1 MMGITL
7 RSLLET
13 DFFAKTKVL
22 AGKKGLDKEV
32 SSVTVIDAPE
42 GVKWL
47 KGGELAL
54 TTAYSIKDDVDKQV
68 QLIEELA
75 KTNSSGLGIKL
86 RYLNDR
92 IPEEMKRKADQL
104 GFTIFQVDESY
115 AWVDVITFVMFR
127 AVVHRSKNINM
138 DGESYSLFLD
148 KVYKEEGF
156 AGVVDVLEYHTGLN
170 AAIIYKDRIYQG
182 SSDYF
187 REDKI
192 LDKKNWVLKEARSDY
207 FNIMDKNLYLYEMET
222 EDEKLEWVSLD
233 ILYNYKIVGYVL
245 LSSKERPLKEKDIV
259 LLEQASMAAE
269 AEIQRINLSSTI
281 RLKHREQFLKDLMN
295 NEIDDY
301 DEAYFKCRELGWN
314 LHRNNHVLLVKIMDN
329 TKMDSINSQ
338 ISSKFDNLIC
348 GIYGNLSL
356 IFILPPNDKGIHAL
370 VEEIKFNLEELLE
383 NDFQIGL
390 GSLVEFNELNRSYHQ
405 AEKVIKVVSKS
416 PFLEGVYDYK
426 DIGFFRLI
434 DIEDSYQDVAKYVD
448 DYLGP
453 LLYSEKENKEEL
465 LETLSLFFDS
475 GCNVK
480 DTSEKMY
487 MHPNSIRY
495 RIEVI
500 EEIYG
505 IDLNTCKDRV
515 NLAIALKLLP
525 FLE

>member
-1 MMGITL
+1 
-7 RSLLET
+7 
-13 DFFAKTKVL
+13 
-22 AGKKGLDKEV
+22 
-32 SSVTVIDAPE
+32 
-42 GVKWL
+42 
-47 KGGELAL
+47 
-54 TTAYSIKDDVDKQV
+54 
-68 QLIEELA
+68 
-75 KTNSSGLGIKL
+75 
-86 RYLNDR
+86 
-92 IPEEMKRKADQL
+92 
-104 GFTIFQVDESY
+104 
-115 AWVDVITFVMFR
+115 
-127 AVVHRSKNINM
+127 
-138 DGESYSLFLD
+138 
-148 KVYKEEGF
+148 
-156 AGVVDVLEYHTGLN
+156 
-170 AAIIYKDRIYQG
+170 
-182 SSDYF
+182 
-187 REDKI
+187 
-192 LDKKNWVLKEARSDY
+192 
-207 FNIMDKNLYLYEMET
+207 
-222 EDEKLEWVSLD
+222 
-233 ILYNYKIVGYVL
+233 
-245 LSSKERPLKEKDIV
+245 
-259 LLEQASMAAE
+259 
-269 AEIQRINLSSTI
+269 
-281 RLKHREQFLKDLMN
+281 
-295 NEIDDY
+295 
-301 DEAYFKCRELGWN
+301 
-314 LHRNNHVLLVKIMDN
+314 
-329 TKMDSINSQ
+329 MDSINSQ

>member
-156 AGVVDVLEYHTGLN
+156 AGVVDVLEYHT
-170 AAIIYKDRIYQG
+170 D
-182 SSDYF
+182 
-187 REDKI
+187 
-192 LDKKNWVLKEARSDY
+192 
-207 FNIMDKNLYLYEMET
+207 
-222 EDEKLEWVSLD
+222 
-233 ILYNYKIVGYVL
+233 
-245 LSSKERPLKEKDIV
+245 
-259 LLEQASMAAE
+259 
-269 AEIQRINLSSTI
+269 
-281 RLKHREQFLKDLMN
+281 
-295 NEIDDY
+295 
-301 DEAYFKCRELGWN
+301 
-314 LHRNNHVLLVKIMDN
+314 
-329 TKMDSINSQ
+329 
-338 ISSKFDNLIC
+338 
-348 GIYGNLSL
+348 
-356 IFILPPNDKGIHAL
+356 
-370 VEEIKFNLEELLE
+370 
-383 NDFQIGL
+383 
-390 GSLVEFNELNRSYHQ
+390 
-405 AEKVIKVVSKS
+405 
-416 PFLEGVYDYK
+416 
-426 DIGFFRLI
+426 
-434 DIEDSYQDVAKYVD
+434 
-448 DYLGP
+448 
-453 LLYSEKENKEEL
+453 
-465 LETLSLFFDS
+465 
-475 GCNVK
+475 
-480 DTSEKMY
+480 
-487 MHPNSIRY
+487 
-495 RIEVI
+495 
-500 EEIYG
+500 
-505 IDLNTCKDRV
+505 
-515 NLAIALKLLP
+515 
-525 FLE
+525 